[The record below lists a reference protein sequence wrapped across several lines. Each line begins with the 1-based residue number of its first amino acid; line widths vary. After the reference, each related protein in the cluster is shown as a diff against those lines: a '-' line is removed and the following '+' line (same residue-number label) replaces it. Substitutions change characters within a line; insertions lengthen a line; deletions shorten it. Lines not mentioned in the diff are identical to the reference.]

1 MIDPTGD
8 SGGGLG
14 VSRRQQQD
22 RKFVPTQTRDYVVL
36 AQRLLQARREVAQ
49 DQVTDPVT
57 ESVIDLLE
65 SVEVEKKQ
73 GKGLT
78 RALDINCNLRNP
90 VEQKRAIRQA
100 GQTIVEGLAGELLV
114 RLASG
119 DVPDNGHP
127 HPRAFD
133 LTGGRGD
140 FHRELTP
147 IISSGKKFTW
157 FKCA

>member
-1 MIDPTGD
+1 MIDPTGN

-14 VSRRQQQD
+14 ICRRRQQD
-22 RKFVPTQTRDYVVL
+22 REFIPTQTSDYVVP
-36 AQRLLQARREVAQ
+36 AQRLLQARREIAQ
-49 DQVTDPVT
+49 DQVTDPVA

-73 GKGLT
+73 GKGVA

-114 RLASG
+114 GLASR
-119 DVPDNGHP
+119 DVPDNCNP
-127 HPRAFD
+127 HPDAFD
-133 LTGGRGD
+133 LTGGRRD

-147 IISSGKKFTW
+147 IISSGKELT
-157 FKCA
+157 